1 MKSKIVLN
9 VVLLLAAVGLAIS
22 TYNSIMAPI
31 EFNNAF
37 EERDAV
43 VKKRLIDIK
52 EAQKLY
58 ADSHNGRYAPNI
70 DTLENFIK
78 YGSFPVVNRVYEF
91 TQKQTDELR
100 QIKKRR
106 DNLASIEEVNMDNND
121 YDELFMIIRDGYK
134 KESEKG
140 YKGPKTYTEDYMRLK
155 ERSDFT
161 TKYTL
166 EDFARD
172 TTRIPVTVKLKEARP
187 TVDIDSMFYIPF
199 TDNKK
204 FLIEINSDG
213 TRFQATADFE
223 DFLHGI
229 NDRELNMFLLE
240 KKKEATQIRKKYKY
254 HADGV
259 SRMRTKNGDKEE
271 DMFDPIPCRKIGD
284 VEKSNNNAG
293 NWE

>member
-78 YGSFPVVNRVYEF
+78 YGSFPVVNRIYEF

-106 DNLASIEEVNMDNND
+106 DNLASI
-121 YDELFMIIRDGYK
+121 
-134 KESEKG
+134 
-140 YKGPKTYTEDYMRLK
+140 
-155 ERSDFT
+155 
-161 TKYTL
+161 
-166 EDFARD
+166 
-172 TTRIPVTVKLKEARP
+172 
-187 TVDIDSMFYIPF
+187 
-199 TDNKK
+199 
-204 FLIEINSDG
+204 
-213 TRFQATADFE
+213 
-223 DFLHGI
+223 
-229 NDRELNMFLLE
+229 
-240 KKKEATQIRKKYKY
+240 
-254 HADGV
+254 
-259 SRMRTKNGDKEE
+259 
-271 DMFDPIPCRKIGD
+271 
-284 VEKSNNNAG
+284 
-293 NWE
+293 